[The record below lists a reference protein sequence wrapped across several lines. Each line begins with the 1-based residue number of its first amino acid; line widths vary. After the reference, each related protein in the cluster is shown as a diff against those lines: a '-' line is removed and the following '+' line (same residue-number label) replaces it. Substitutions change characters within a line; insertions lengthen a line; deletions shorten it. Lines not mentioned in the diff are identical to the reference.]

1 MTKVIVGIDGSER
14 QADALALAAQMAAGA
29 RDELI
34 VAHAYEWSLM
44 SDRLDA
50 GHAAMMREHAQ
61 AVIDGAIAGGG
72 DVPYTTRVVTDLSV
86 PRGLHALADDEDAD
100 VLVIGSCHRGRVG
113 QTLLGGTGERLV
125 HGAPCPVAVA
135 PRGYRAGATALQRIG
150 VAFDGSP
157 QSRVALAWATDLAE
171 KAGATLRLLQV
182 FEPIW
187 IPAGAPGS
195 PTYGYDDIERG
206 QLEQL
211 QYKLQ
216 EVVEQLPGTVQ
227 ADSRVLRGSPARA
240 IAQEAEGLDLLVIG
254 SRGYGPLRS
263 VLLGGVSHHLVRS
276 APCPLVVLPR
286 SSAHAG
292 DEAEAEA
299 HVVTGG
305 SEG

>member
-1 MTKVIVGIDGSER
+1 MKVLVGIDGSER
-14 QADALALAAQMAAGA
+14 QADALALAAQLASGE

-34 VAHAYEWSLM
+34 VAHAHEWSLM

-50 GHAAMMREHAQ
+50 GHAAMLREHAQ
-61 AVIDGAIAGGG
+61 AVIDGAVAGLG
-72 DVPYTTRVVTDLSV
+72 DVPYTTRVVTDTSV
-86 PRGLHALADDEDAD
+86 PRGIHALADDERAD

-135 PRGYRAGATALQRIG
+135 PRGYRGGAAAPQRIG

-157 QSRVALAWATDLAE
+157 QSRVALTWATETAE

-187 IPAGAPGS
+187 VPAGAAGS
-195 PTYGYDDIERG
+195 VTYGYDDIERG

-211 QYKLQ
+211 EYRLQ
-216 EVVEQLPGTVQ
+216 EVVEHLPAALE
-227 ADSRVLRGSPARA
+227 ADSVVLRGSPARA
-240 IAQEAEGLDLLVIG
+240 IAREAEGLDLLVMG

-263 VLLGGVSHHLVRS
+263 VLLGGLSHHLVRS

-286 SSAHAG
+286 GVEHAG
-292 DEAEAEA
+292 ADAEADA
-299 HVVTGG
+299 HVVTTGPG
-305 SEG
+305 R